1 MMAIE
6 KMRRL
11 LHDEDVRIGILLF
24 SIALV
29 LYIPG
34 IWWGLPHATAADRA
48 FVWGSDELAPT
59 SSVGELYRVLLDPH
73 PKFNIQYPLFQYMV
87 QAIFVAPYLVWL
99 KLSGGLGHPASSF
112 PYGLSDPV
120 RSLAVLSVLHRL
132 PSTLMAAGV
141 VVIAFV
147 TARLLWDRRTAGI
160 AGALVLVM
168 YPMFYYSRTSN
179 VDMPALFWTA
189 LGFVIAAACLRDGL
203 TRRRA
208 LQFGVVAALASAT
221 KDASAFA
228 LLAIAAPVVVTHV
241 VRQRDAGASWL
252 DTWKPVVLGL
262 VLSVAVYVVA
272 SGLVLSVPRY
282 VLHVRWISKLMWVYV
297 YPASLLGDLRL
308 VRESAGHIVA
318 SLGLP
323 AAVFALVGIPLSVW
337 RGPRALA
344 FMLPCVALFVVTI
357 LPVHFVMLRYVLIIA
372 YVLMLFAAFGV
383 RSLAADHTGRWRP
396 AIAPLLLLL
405 TVGWSLTRGLDLTN
419 QMVHDSRYRL
429 GEWLQSHARPGDR
442 IGYFGAPQK
451 LPPLSSE
458 LMTVPVEGFCT
469 PAAWSSAQAPEFVI
483 LIPQQH
489 FEMVH
494 EWSMPERVYR
504 ALEDGSLGYQR
515 VLRVQAR
522 SLFST
527 RPVPFVNPPVQV
539 FVRNDRLSQIPQADR
554 DTQPQRPVF
563 GGLEDRLGLGAH
575 APAGLVW
582 NPRRARRCKLTVSV
596 PPAPVLPSPSPRPS
610 ASARYMGSHP

>member
-1 MMAIE
+1 MMASE

-11 LHDEDVRIGILLF
+11 LHDEDVRIGIALF

-73 PKFNIQYPLFQYMV
+73 PTFNIQYPLFHYMV

-99 KLSGGLGHPASSF
+99 KLSGGLGHPAGSF
-112 PYGLSDPV
+112 PFGLSDPV

-147 TARLLWDRRTAGI
+147 TARLLWDRRTAVI

-189 LGFVIAAACLRDGL
+189 LGFAIAAACLRDGL

-228 LLAIAAPVVVTHV
+228 LLGIAVPVVVTHA
-241 VRQRDAGASWL
+241 VRQHRAGASRL
-252 DTWKPVVLGL
+252 DTWKPLALGL
-262 VLSVAVYVVA
+262 AVSAVVYVFA
-272 SGLVLSVPRY
+272 SGLVLNVPRY
-282 VLHVRWISKLMWVYV
+282 MLHVRYISKSTAVYV
-297 YPASLLGDLRL
+297 YPASLVGDLRL
-308 VRESAGHIVA
+308 LRESAGHIVA
-318 SLGLP
+318 ALGLP
-323 AAVFALVGIPLSVW
+323 AAVFALIGVALSVRW
-337 RGPRALA
+337 SPRALA
-344 FMLPCVALFVVTI
+344 FLLPCIAVFAVTI
-357 LPVHFVMLRYVLIIA
+357 LPVHFVNFRYVLIIA

-383 RSLAADHTGRWRP
+383 RSLAADQSGRWRP

-419 QMVHDSRYRL
+419 QMIRDSRYRL
-429 GEWLQSHARPGDR
+429 GEWFQSHARPGDR
-442 IGYFGAPQK
+442 IGYFGAPKK
-451 LPPLSSE
+451 LPQLSSALIAVQLE
-458 LMTVPVEGFCT
+458 DFCT
-469 PAAWSSAQAPEFVI
+469 RAAWTSAQAPEFVI
-483 LIPQQH
+483 VSPQQH

-494 EWSMPERVYR
+494 EWSVPEQVYR

-515 VLRVQAR
+515 VLRVQTR

-539 FVRNDRLSQIPQADR
+539 FVRNDRLSQIPTADR
-554 DTQPQRPVF
+554 DTVPQRPIF
-563 GGLEDRLGLGAH
+563 AGLEHRLGLGAH

-582 NPRRARRCKLTVSV
+582 SQIHARPCELKVSAT
-596 PPAPVLPSPSPRPS
+596 PAPASPSPSPRPS
-610 ASARYMGSHP
+610 A